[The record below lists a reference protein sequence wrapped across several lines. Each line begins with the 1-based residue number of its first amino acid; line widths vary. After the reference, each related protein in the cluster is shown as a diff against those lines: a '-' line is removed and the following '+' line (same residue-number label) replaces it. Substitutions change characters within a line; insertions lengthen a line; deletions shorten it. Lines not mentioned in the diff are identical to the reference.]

1 MPRHGP
7 NAARGRAAARRTR
20 PPNPQTA
27 NTTPLALLTAD
38 LPLATRI
45 RLNKLRPSTQRQYAA
60 AFRHFE
66 QFAESKDLPVPTNA
80 EELDQ
85 QLVRFA
91 EFVFARDGG
100 RGRQTAA
107 CARFACMWLNPALK
121 KRLPFSCDVTAP
133 TAWNRAAGI
142 TPEKHAPMTWP
153 LACEMSR
160 RLTADG
166 ECGAG
171 VAVLLGFDCCLRVS
185 EAAALRLDDV
195 VDAAAVDAR
204 LRGPAA
210 GLLLRIR
217 NPKTGDLDQ
226 SVPVLSAVASGLLR
240 EWLAERRERGA
251 GGGSSLF
258 GYTEQRLQAL
268 FCSAA
273 DALQGVR
280 FTWHSLRHGGATYLF
295 MSGWSTIEVMRHGR
309 WRSAVGAW
317 HYYQAGRASVGAHGV
332 APAIVAAGERV
343 AAALAAVYP

>member
-1 MPRHGP
+1 
-7 NAARGRAAARRTR
+7 
-20 PPNPQTA
+20 
-27 NTTPLALLTAD
+27 
-38 LPLATRI
+38 
-45 RLNKLRPSTQRQYAA
+45 
-60 AFRHFE
+60 
-66 QFAESKDLPVPTNA
+66 
-80 EELDQ
+80 LDH

-91 EFVFARDGG
+91 EFVFMRDGG
-100 RGRQTAA
+100 RGRQAAA
-107 CARFACMWLNPALK
+107 CARFACAWLNPTLR
-121 KRLPFSCDVTAP
+121 KRLPFSGDVTAP
-133 TAWNRAAGI
+133 IAWNREAGI
-142 TPEKHAPMTWP
+142 SPRKHAPMTWP
-153 LACEMSR
+153 LACEVSR
-160 RLTADG
+160 RLAADA
-166 ECGAG
+166 EYGAG

-204 LRGPAA
+204 LQGPAA

-240 EWLAERRERGA
+240 EWMAERREHGA
-251 GGGSSLF
+251 DGGSSLF
-258 GYTEQRLQAL
+258 GYAEQRLQAL

-332 APAIVAAGERV
+332 APATVAAGERV